1 MPERLSIL
9 TFELGP
15 FAERTVV
22 LADPASRQALVV
34 DPGFDA
40 AEIVVGIQRERF
52 DPVAIVLTHAHI
64 DHAVGAAELKAAFG
78 AARVLVHAA
87 DLPLLAGLPE
97 QARLFGLGEAR
108 SVQHDGLLEDRQIL
122 RVGAIEIEVRHC
134 PGHSPGHV
142 VLLWH
147 DPDTPTAVVG
157 DVLFSNGVGRTDLW
171 GGSWEDLERSIRTV
185 LYALPDHTRV
195 IPGHGPETTIG
206 EERASNPF
214 VPGE

>member
-1 MPERLSIL
+1 VQERLSIL

-34 DPGFDA
+34 DPGFEA
-40 AEIVVGIQRERF
+40 AEIVAAIQQAQL
-52 DPVAIVLTHAHI
+52 DPVAIVLTHGHI

-78 AARVLVHAA
+78 VARVLVHAA
-87 DLPLLAGLPE
+87 DLPLLDGLPE
-97 QARLFGLGEAR
+97 QARLFGLGEVR
-108 SVQHDGLLEDRQIL
+108 SICHDGLLEDRQIL
-122 RVGAIEIEVRHC
+122 RVGTIEIEVRHC

-147 DPDTPTAVVG
+147 DPETPTAVVG

-171 GGSWEDLERSIRTV
+171 GGSWEDLEHSIRTV

-206 EERASNPF
+206 EERASNPY

>member
-1 MPERLSIL
+1 MPDRLIIL
-9 TFELGP
+9 AFELGP

-34 DPGFDA
+34 DPGFEA
-40 AEIVVGIQRERF
+40 AEIVAGIQREQL
-52 DPVAIVLTHAHI
+52 DPVAIVLTHGHI
-64 DHAVGAAELKAAFG
+64 DHAVGVAELKSAFG
-78 AARVLVHAA
+78 AARVLVHAE

-97 QARLFGLGEAR
+97 QARLFGLAEAHSIR
-108 SVQHDGLLEDRQIL
+108 PDGLLEDRQIL
-122 RVGAIEIEVRHC
+122 RLGAIEIEVRHC

-147 DPDTPTAVVG
+147 DPETPTAVVG

-171 GGSWEDLERSIRTV
+171 GGSWEDLEHSIRTV
-185 LYALPDHTRV
+185 LYTLPDHTRV

-214 VPGE
+214 VSGE